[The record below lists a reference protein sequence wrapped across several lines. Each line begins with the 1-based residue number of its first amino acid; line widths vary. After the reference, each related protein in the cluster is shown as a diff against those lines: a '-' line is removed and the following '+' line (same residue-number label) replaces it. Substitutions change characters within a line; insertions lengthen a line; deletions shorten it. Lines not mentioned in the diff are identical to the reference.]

1 MPERFNIVLNDVRKR
16 EKASLDFINEEV
28 VNNAQKFHSSFSQY
42 QPTPLVELKNLARLL
57 GVKNIL
63 IKDESYRFGL
73 NAFKVLGGSF
83 AIAKYI
89 AEKIGV
95 DIEDLPA
102 ERLMSQEI
110 KDKLGD
116 VTFVTATDGN
126 HGRGVA
132 WAAEQLGQKAVVVMP
147 DGSAIERR
155 DKIRAHGAK
164 CDIMEGMN
172 YDECVRFAN
181 KYAEENNGVMVQ
193 DTAWPGYEKIPTWI
207 IQGYATM
214 AKEAK
219 DQVEELGFKPTHV
232 FAQAGVGSLATG
244 VTGYFSSVY
253 QGEEKPF
260 IGVIEPEQA
269 NCNFIT
275 AQANDGEIHNVT
287 GEMNTI
293 MAGLACGEPV
303 TVGWPVLNSYVDA
316 FLSVPDKAA
325 ARGMRILGNPLGDDK
340 KVISGESGA
349 ATLGAVSEILQRED
363 LQDFKRDLKL
373 DENSIILLFSTEGDT
388 DFEHYRKVVWDGYYT
403 NDEKYNYNSNK
414 GE

>member
-1 MPERFNIVLNDVRKR
+1 MTAEKFNIVLNDVSKR
-16 EKASLDFINEEV
+16 EKTSLEFINEEV

-42 QPTPLVELKNLARLL
+42 EPTPLVELKNLAELL

-63 IKDESYRFGL
+63 VKDESYRFGL

-102 ERLMSQEI
+102 ERLVSQEI
-110 KDKLGD
+110 KDKIGD
-116 VTFVTATDGN
+116 ITFVTATDGN

-147 DGSAIERR
+147 SGSAIERR

-164 CDIMEGMN
+164 CDIMDGMN

-219 DQVEELGFKPTHV
+219 DQVEELGLKPTHI

-253 QGEEKPF
+253 QGDEKPF

-269 NCNFIT
+269 NCNYVT
-275 AQANDGEIHNVT
+275 AKADDGEIHNVT
-287 GEMNTI
+287 GDMNTI

-303 TVGWPVLNSYVDA
+303 TVGWPVLHSYVDA

-340 KVISGESGA
+340 RIISGESGA
-349 ATLGAVSEILQRED
+349 ATLGALSEILQRED
-363 LQDFKRDLKL
+363 LQDFKRDLGL
-373 DENSIILLFSTEGDT
+373 NENSIVLLFSTEGDT

-403 NDEKYNYNSNK
+403 NDEEYNYNR
-414 GE
+414 